1 MAKRPTRDDVARLA
15 GISVA
20 TVSYVI
26 NNGPQPVSEEP
37 RARVLEAIEQLDH
50 RPPAPCH
57 CPQPQDGTHEYGGSV
72 DPSSGNVR

>member
-26 NNGPQPVSEEP
+26 NNGPRPVSEGT
-37 RARVLEAIEQLDH
+37 RARVLEPIEQLGY
-50 RPPAPCH
+50 RPRAIAR
-57 CPQPQDGTHEYGGSV
+57 GLTTGRTSTAGLLILTLLMVS
-72 DPSSGNVR
+72 